1 MSAIRTGV
9 AALLSLMLGN
19 AVQAQEHMVFLL
31 RHAEKA
37 SEPPADPPLSAAGE
51 QRASILAIRLAN
63 ANPAAIFTS
72 QYQRTQLTAKPLAEA
87 VGIGITVVPID
98 KANAGEYPQQLRE
111 RVCAMP
117 ANSNTVIIGHS
128 NTIPAVAALGCVMA
142 TRARRCSRRRRSSS
156 LKGRFRQRASPMAMT
171 SFWPLRERCRAQR
184 SI

>member
-1 MSAIRTGV
+1 MSAIRIGV

-37 SEPPADPPLSAAGE
+37 SEPPADPPLSATGE
-51 QRASILAIRLAN
+51 QRAGILAIRLAN

-72 QYQRTQLTAKPLAEA
+72 QYQRTQLTAKPLAET

-128 NTIPAVAALGCVMA
+128 NTIPAIAAAWTAEPVRPIADDEYNRVLIIK
-142 TRARRCSRRRRSSS
+142 
-156 LKGRFRQRASPMAMT
+156 LKDCQVTG
-171 SFWPLRERCRAQR
+171 WLDLRY
-184 SI
+184 